1 MIRYNTSRKITG
13 ERIVRSGNKALIQ
26 ILIIVCFF
34 FLLLI
39 FFAVWTMKAI
49 QGKSGLSLD
58 SFDKSAIAVVEIEG
72 VIMDAKKVVEK
83 LERAE
88 KMKEIKAI
96 VVRINSPGGAVGPS
110 QEIYEEIRRIDKNIP
125 VFASFGAIAASG
137 GYYIGA
143 ATRKIYSNK
152 GTLTGSIGVIMQ
164 FVDLS
169 KLYEFAKVSPET
181 LKAGKYKDI
190 GQTARPMTSEE
201 RGLMEGMLKGV
212 HKQFIDDILEVRK
225 DRIKGK
231 IEDLA
236 QGQIF
241 SGEDAYKYGLVDEIA
256 GLWAAGR
263 KIHEEIGLKGEFAG
277 FKYIK
282 DKKKISLWDLAD
294 GLDDVVSNFKL
305 LGQSL
310 GGVVPMFK
318 MAI

>member
-1 MIRYNTSRKITG
+1 
-13 ERIVRSGNKALIQ
+13 VRSGNKALIQ

>member
-1 MIRYNTSRKITG
+1 M
-13 ERIVRSGNKALIQ
+13 RSGNKALIQ